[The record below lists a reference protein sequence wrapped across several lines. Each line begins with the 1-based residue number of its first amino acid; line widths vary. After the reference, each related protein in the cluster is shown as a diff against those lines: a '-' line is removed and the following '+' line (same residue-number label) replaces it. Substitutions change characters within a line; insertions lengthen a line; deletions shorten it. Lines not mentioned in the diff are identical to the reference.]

1 MREYK
6 PGAFGIIL
14 VHPYLTS
21 QILDYQPADGQS
33 QPRTLGIFIQFLET
47 FKNPVALIGR
57 NTATGIR
64 HRQFQLLML
73 FVYGNRQFNRTGRG
87 KFSGIG
93 QQINQYLLQALG
105 IRLDNQRSYRSF
117 EQKQS
122 AGLASDTTLL
132 HHIPPI
138 RILFFRIPC
147 ARCPEYHL

>member
-93 QQINQYLLQALG
+93 QQINQYLLQARWASVLITSEATG
-105 IRLDNQRSYRSF
+105 VSNRNKALVLRPY
-117 EQKQS
+117 S
-122 AGLASDTTLL
+122 AVDKAV
-132 HHIPPI
+132 
-138 RILFFRIPC
+138 
-147 ARCPEYHL
+147 